1 MSGQERLR
9 KRLAEVGLIELADR
23 AAAGEFRDDPAHLGR
38 KQLMLVREL
47 WKYPFPE
54 AKQIRNEIAEGR
66 YDEREDDQEAAVGG

>member
-1 MSGQERLR
+1 MSAQERLAQ
-9 KRLAEVGLIELADR
+9 RLEGVGLIELADR
-23 AAAGEFRDDPAHLGR
+23 TRQGEFSGLRTKIDLLRA
-38 KQLMLVREL
+38 L